1 MNFDTSF
8 GWFFFGCLDG
18 LLRLWDQNLLQWF
31 PLLCFFNSMHLVAWF
46 FQIHTRAGL
55 VSFRLMVQKSD
66 VHQLRLLVYPCLS
79 QYFQGFIHPKGGFLA
94 RDFWTI
100 NSIKSHFCLWN
111 TQKCFQCKPANL
123 FEDWWKP
130 EILLSF
136 QLPRWGHP
144 VFFRQP
150 LPWSPNPP
158 PKKIIG
164 IPTTFW
170 GHLRWIIMQ
179 ILMVFHKS
187 HCQRWV
193 TKSTKNPKV
202 FHSEFSLPLKNGWE
216 RKEGRLIRLP
226 FFRFRGTFSRG
237 FCCVKLREGK
247 QLLFMFFAGREVW
260 RSSEVLDFQGWLILE
275 KFSTMFVKCMK
286 CCNVSFWEQLH
297 NTTIWYDMIWYSSI
311 IDTIQSDVYA
321 VYILYIFKGKYS
333 LSHIV

>member
-1 MNFDTSF
+1 
-8 GWFFFGCLDG
+8 
-18 LLRLWDQNLLQWF
+18 
-31 PLLCFFNSMHLVAWF
+31 MH
-46 FQIHTRAGL
+46 L
-55 VSFRLMVQKSD
+55 VSFRNIPGLGWFPSGWWFRNPAFTGWGCLFI
-66 VHQLRLLVYPCLS
+66 HVYPCLS
-79 QYFQGFIHPKGGFLA
+79 QYFQSFIHPKGGFLA

-136 QLPRWGHP
+136 QPKNSTTVGHP

-158 PKKIIG
+158 PKKIIR

-202 FHSEFSLPLKNGWE
+202 FHSEFRLPLKNGWE
-216 RKEGRLIRLP
+216 RKEDWSGFHFWGLEVPFQGGFAVLNFGRVSN
-226 FFRFRGTFSRG
+226 FFSCFLLEDKCGGAARFWIFKVDWYS
-237 FCCVKLREGK
+237 
-247 QLLFMFFAGREVW
+247 
-260 RSSEVLDFQGWLILE
+260 RSSPRCLSNAWSVAMWVLGVYMSKRQLWNDHWIIKLTWVWLRCL
-275 KFSTMFVKCMK
+275 KHGLAFHV
-286 CCNVSFWEQLH
+286 L
-297 NTTIWYDMIWYSSI
+297 
-311 IDTIQSDVYA
+311 
-321 VYILYIFKGKYS
+321 FKK
-333 LSHIV
+333 